1 MYKVDVPIRYSSE
14 MLSRELHI
22 EILKKKKKNPEVR
35 GWIQLKIYI
44 WELLVHSH

>member
-1 MYKVDVPIRYSSE
+1 MPIRYSSE

-22 EILKKKKKNPEVR
+22 EILKKKKKKNPEVR